1 MSETLINID
10 LDDHR
15 QAETTSIDAE
25 KKITDVLAVKSSGS
39 EAEEEMR
46 ETYKEEKTNRKTKYK
61 APGQRN
67 RKFLIKKL
75 KDILIMNGKA
85 PEEIRAMNLGR
96 RRKNS
101 ITSMIGEEV
110 RKRMESDI
118 QQKMGIPES
127 EEGKKEYAVDLL
139 VRCDLTL
146 SHTLEKGLDYFDTGF
161 TMSGFT
167 DELQNPNVQRE
178 MRSCF
183 SEFVN
188 DPENFEMVQ
197 AYCGPWTRLAMLH
210 FYGAMKAVRKVDPN
224 EKKLPKHFP
233 KRSLP
238 PAIPLQNLKGA
249 ALEAT
254 FRKNLLPYPEEKP
267 HHPTQIQMKRV

>member
-10 LDDHR
+10 LDDQA
-15 QAETTSIDAE
+15 QAENTTRLAE
-25 KKITDVLAVKSSGS
+25 KKIADVLAVKSSGS
-39 EAEEEMR
+39 EGEEEMR
-46 ETYKEEKTNRKTKYK
+46 ETYKEEKSNRKKYK

-75 KDILIMNGKA
+75 KDILIMNGKS
-85 PEEIRAMNLGR
+85 PEDIRSMNLAR

-101 ITSMIGEEV
+101 ITTMIGEEV
-110 RKRMESDI
+110 RKRMEADI
-118 QQKMGIPES
+118 QQKMGIPDS

-210 FYGAMKAVRKVDPN
+210 FYGAMKAIRKVKPN
-224 EKKLPKHFP
+224 EKELRHFP
-233 KRSLP
+233 KQRNTTH
-238 PAIPLQNLKGA
+238 PAIPISNLKVA
-249 ALEAT
+249 AVEAS
-254 FRKNLLPYPEEKP
+254 FRKNLLPYPDGKP
-267 HHPTQIQMKRV
+267 PRIPMKTVTV